1 MIKRATPFLLLIL
14 LVSLAGKYSFAQ
26 QSIQLY
32 YEDFNGGTAGFTLN
46 TPTSV
51 STGTGTNQWMI
62 NNIYDGGG
70 LYPNTPDETQTVSGT
85 IAGAPYSNY
94 LHVNDVNNTAVAGNG
109 NYDPDNA
116 SDNMAIMNTSFCT
129 LGLTDVT
136 FTFFYIGEGNSSD
149 YMSLYYSIDG
159 GGTWIQTGQ
168 SQYYGQSLWKYEI
181 VTDPAFNNQI
191 DLRFAFR
198 WVNGTGASTSIG
210 FGVDDIIAVGTYD
223 DVNNPVELTI
233 TSVSPNPVCQ
243 GGYLFVSW
251 ELSAPLCDGT
261 YDVQMS
267 DASGNFSN
275 PYDLGVFTIF
285 ANQTS
290 GAVAVVI
297 PSFVAP
303 GGCYE
308 IKISRVSPPPAIE
321 GTASI
326 CFEIEDCPNTI
337 TTLQPPVTYGP
348 DTLCVHSV
356 IDVPFYSTGVFNF
369 NNQYIAE
376 LSDASGN
383 FTNPLTLGS
392 SLDPNTYDPL
402 YGSPPG
408 SVSGLVPDVPDG
420 CNYYVRVRST
430 NPAVT
435 GTPWGPFCIHH
446 CDATTNNMQDISV
459 CITDYV
465 GVDTTITIDINTWG
479 PTTTYNP
486 GNEFQVQVLDASFY
500 TILNTGGFGV
510 IAATTSTT
518 MTLSIPGLIDVI
530 NLLGP
535 PGTGTYYM
543 RIVATDP
550 VPSWDQY
557 GTLIHL
563 TIGSPDSLPPL
574 LIPDDTLV
582 CQGQISGITIS
593 PFNAYTNGSQYQWYS
608 PQFNNGQPFY
618 WDYNPLLINWGGA
631 PVGTYWLTVRE
642 YNYGCWGPWS
652 DTVYIDV
659 IGTPS
664 TAIVGPVSVCL
675 GDTVEYHTS
684 FLAGT
689 YYSWTSNSL
698 VTVIDTSNNEITVV
712 FDSVGVA
719 NLSVY
724 ALNECGSNTGQKNI
738 TVHALPDVVA
748 PQDTAVCPGTPITL
762 NATSSNATGYT
773 WYANGQQ
780 VSTSNPYTTY
790 TDSTT
795 VFIVIAK
802 NGFNCEKQDTTIVTI
817 NPDVEL
823 DATATDITCNGIF
836 DGTAT
841 AIASEGVP
849 PYSYLWTTVPTNDS
863 ATVHNLGPGGY
874 IVYVTDA
881 NGCKDTASVTI
892 LQPDA
897 IVLALTSTDITVY
910 QANDGTATAT
920 VTGGTEP
927 YTYSWNTDPPQSDA
941 TAINL
946 PPGTYEVI
954 VTDSAGCKV
963 SDTISIS
970 DAPNVFAVPNAFTP
984 NGDGLNDEFTVIN
997 SNVSEFEMF
1006 IYNRWGQLLFH
1017 TTDMNEGWDGRY
1029 EGKEEEI
1036 GAYVYVVKALF
1047 FDGTSAE
1054 QKGNVT
1060 LLR

>member
-1 MIKRATPFLLLIL
+1 MMRKFTHFILIL
-14 LVSLAGKYSFAQ
+14 IVCLSSELIFAQ
-26 QSIQLY
+26 QDIQLY

-62 NNIYDGGG
+62 NNLYDGGG

-85 IAGAPYSNY
+85 IAGAPFSNY
-94 LHVNDVNNTAVAGNG
+94 LHVNDINNTATAGNG
-109 NYDPDNA
+109 NYDPNNA
-116 SDNMAIMNTSFCT
+116 SDQMAIMNTSFCT

-149 YMSLYYSIDG
+149 YMSLYYSLDG

-198 WVNGTGASTSIG
+198 WVNATGASTSIG

-223 DVNNPVELTI
+223 DVNNPITLTI

-243 GGYLFVSW
+243 GGYLFVYW

-285 ANQTS
+285 ANQTT
-290 GAVAVVI
+290 GGVAVVI

-308 IKISRVSPPPAIE
+308 IRITRVSPPPTIT

-326 CFEIEDCPNTI
+326 CFEIQDCPNTI

-369 NNQYIAE
+369 NNQYVAE
-376 LSDASGN
+376 LSDVNGSFA
-383 FTNPLTLGS
+383 NPTTLGS
-392 SLDPNTYDPL
+392 VLDPNTYDPSL
-402 YGSPPG
+402 GSPPG
-408 SVSGLVPDVPDG
+408 SVSGLVADVPDG
-420 CNYYVRVRST
+420 CGYYVRVSST
-430 NPAVT
+430 NPAVA

-446 CDATTNNMQDISV
+446 CDVTTNDMNDISV
-459 CITDYV
+459 CISDYV
-465 GVDTTITIDINTWG
+465 GVDTTISIDINTWNNNV
-479 PTTTYNP
+479 TYNP
-486 GNEFQVQVLDASFY
+486 GNEFQVQVLNSSFY

-510 IAATTSTT
+510 ISATSSTT

-530 NLLGP
+530 NLLGA
-535 PGTGTYYM
+535 PGVGTYYM
-543 RIVATDP
+543 RIIATDCT
-550 VPSWDQY
+550 PSWDSL

-563 TIGSPDSLPPL
+563 TIGSPDSTPPL
-574 LIPDDTLV
+574 LIPDDTIV
-582 CQGQISGITIS
+582 CQGTISGITID

-608 PQFNNGQPFY
+608 PQFNNGQAFY
-618 WDYNPLLINWGGA
+618 WSYNPLLINWGNA

-642 YNYGCWGPWS
+642 FNYGCWGPWA

-659 IGTPS
+659 IGVPS

-689 YYSWTSNSL
+689 YYSWTGNPL
-698 VTVIDTSNNEITVV
+698 VTIVDTSNNEITVV

-724 ALNECGSNTGQKNI
+724 ALNECGSNSGQKNI
-738 TVHALPDVVA
+738 TVHPLPDVVA
-748 PQDTAVCPGTPITL
+748 PADTIVCPGTPITL
-762 NATSSNATGYT
+762 NATSSNAIGYT
-773 WYANGQQ
+773 WYGNGSQ
-780 VSTSNPYTTY
+780 VSTSNPFTTY
-790 TDSTT
+790 PDTT
-795 VFIVIAK
+795 TEFVIEASNNFGCK
-802 NGFNCEKQDTTIVTI
+802 DYDTTIVTAS
-817 NPDVEL
+817 PDVEL
-823 DATATDITCNGIF
+823 EATSTDITCNGIF
-836 DGTAT
+836 DGTAS
-841 AIASEGVP
+841 ALGSEGTP
-849 PYSYLWTTVPTNDS
+849 PYAYEWTTVPPNDS

-874 IVYVTDA
+874 VVYITDA
-881 NGCKDTASVTI
+881 NGCKDTANVVI
-892 LQPDA
+892 IEPDA
-897 IVLALTSTDITVY
+897 MTLTMSATDLTAY
-910 QANDGTATAT
+910 QADDGTATAT
-920 VTGGTEP
+920 VEGGTEP
-927 YTYSWNTDPPQSDA
+927 YAYSWSTNPTQTEQ

-946 PPGTYEVI
+946 PPGTYTVT
-954 VTDSAGCKV
+954 VTDSSGCKV
-963 SDTISIS
+963 SDTVSVKE
-970 DAPNVFAVPNAFTP
+970 APNVFAVPNAFTP
-984 NGDGLNDEFTVIN
+984 NGDGLNDDFIIVQSNIN
-997 SNVSEFEMF
+997 TFHMI
-1006 IYNRWGQLLFH
+1006 IYNRWGQEIFVS
-1017 TTDMNEGWDGRY
+1017 DNVNEGWDGKFK
-1029 EGKEEEI
+1029 GKEEEI
-1036 GAYVYVVKALF
+1036 GAYVYYIQAIF
-1047 FDGTSAE
+1047 MDGSAVE